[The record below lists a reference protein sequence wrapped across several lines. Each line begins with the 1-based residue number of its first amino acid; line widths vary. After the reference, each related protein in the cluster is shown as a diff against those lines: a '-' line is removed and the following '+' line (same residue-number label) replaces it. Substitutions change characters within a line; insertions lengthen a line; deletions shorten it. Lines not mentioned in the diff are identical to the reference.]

1 MTKVDFKNLELLKS
15 SWLRSS
21 NLNWEIVEYNKVR
34 LHKVSEINETEE
46 GKDRMRRISI
56 MRVTR
61 LIAKGKDW

>member
-1 MTKVDFKNLELLKS
+1 MTKVDIKNLELLKS

-34 LHKVSEINETEE
+34 FHKVSEINETEE

>member
-1 MTKVDFKNLELLKS
+1 MTKIDIKNLELLKS

-34 LHKVSEINETEE
+34 FHISEINETEE
-46 GKDRMRRISI
+46 GKDQMRRISI

>member
-1 MTKVDFKNLELLKS
+1 MTKVDIKNLELLKS

-34 LHKVSEINETEE
+34 FHKVSEINETEE

-61 LIAKGKDW
+61 LIATGKDW

>member
-1 MTKVDFKNLELLKS
+1 MTKVDIKNLELLKS

-21 NLNWEIVEYNKVR
+21 NLNWEIIEYNKVR
-34 LHKVSEINETEE
+34 FHKVSEINETEE

-61 LIAKGKDW
+61 LTAKGKDW